1 MPTDSS
7 ATQNS
12 LQISSIAFVDSKVTQ
27 ADDLLQN
34 LQANTVIL
42 LNDRSSGIDQ
52 ITQTLAQYTNLE
64 SVHIFS
70 HGSQGKLQLGDSI
83 FSQTSLSDYEAEL
96 ESWQNAFSQEG
107 DLLFYGCNLAAAN
120 GFDFVEQISQL
131 TQTDVAA
138 SDDITGHASLFGD
151 WTLEKTTGTIEA
163 AIAIDQAT
171 QLAYQGQL
179 NLILGTAGNDGV
191 LEGTAGDDTLNGL
204 GGIDQLQGNGG
215 ADLFILGDD
224 SGGFYDQE
232 FFSDYVDILD
242 FTAGEDTIQLNG
254 VLGDYSFQ
262 SVGTSTWIYKGDISN
277 AELVAD
283 VFNTD
288 GADITGS
295 IDFVG
300 GDTPPT
306 PPTPTPGNTIVGT
319 PSNDGV
325 LEGTAGDD
333 TLNGLGGIDQLRGNG
348 GADVFILGDENGGFY
363 DRDGFNDYAD
373 ILDFMAGEDTIQ
385 LSGVV
390 DDYTFQAVGTSTW
403 IYRGDISKAELVAD
417 VFNTD
422 GADITGNI
430 DFVGDGTPTPTP
442 TPTPTNLIE
451 NGSFEANAVD
461 NDQWSN
467 WAAADVA
474 GWQSLNGERLE
485 IWDSGHNGVTSS
497 EGTNHLEL
505 DYNGGGNVDA
515 IYQDIQTQA
524 GQTYTLTF
532 DMRSRGTNFNSNDE
546 AVVVEW
552 NGTKLKTDGFRASG
566 AQQWTTITAEVVG
579 TGGSDRLTFRESTS
593 AGASNGSG
601 PLLDNVSLLLG
612 DAPSTPTP
620 PAAGQFAFSATEYT
634 VDEQTSSIQVRVD
647 RLGGTDGVVS
657 VDYAT
662 VDGTTTQ
669 LEDYIPVIG
678 KLTFGDG
685 QASMLITIP
694 IIQDPYAESDETFN
708 IRLSNPTGGATIE
721 TGETTI
727 TIVDDDTQG
736 PAGLLRFGRP
746 MYMTKEGNS
755 SVAVTVLRDSGTNG
769 EVTVDYFTNDDGA
782 IAGQDYTAVSGKL
795 TFADGETEK
804 TIIVPILE
812 DQIVED
818 DERFWLYLD
827 NPTGGAATVVSGAQ
841 LIIMDNE
848 PRPGSGNGLYGE
860 YYNNLN
866 FTDLTRVSIDENI
879 AFNFGR
885 SAPAGLD
892 PDTFSIRWTG
902 EVEALYSEEY
912 VFQTTSDDGIR
923 LWVNNQLLIDN
934 WTDHGATVDTGSITL
949 EAGQRYDIRVD
960 YYENGGSALV
970 DLRWSSDSQEL
981 ELIPRSQLYSNPRFE
996 RGDSEYL
1003 LTPTQMTWQ
1012 EAQQYAQRLGGNLI
1026 TINDAAEE
1034 DWLQSTFGKDERFW
1048 TGLNDAKSEGNF
1060 VWASGENV
1068 TYTNFAPGEPNNAG
1082 GNQDFVTMNFG
1093 ANDQWDDDGLNS
1105 AYFGIIEVTG
1115 DNLPSQNAVFGNWS
1129 GVIGMPNIAVAAAQL
1144 PDGEIVTWSSWDR
1157 FKFGGNNPRTFTS
1170 VFNTATREVEEFL
1183 ITNTQHDMFCPGT
1196 VMLPDGRI
1204 MVNGGGST
1212 VTSTSIYDFK
1222 TDTWTRVENMNMRRW
1237 YNTSVTLDD
1246 GSVLT
1251 WGGNAPDSHAGDAE
1265 IWREGEGWTTVDGM
1279 NINIYQGTG
1288 DQTSWHPQMFQAP
1301 NGKVFIAGPG
1311 PEMYWAD
1318 LDDVGSVLESAGQ
1331 RPDGYSQHGS
1341 YVMYDV
1347 GKILKFGGADR
1358 EANSGTVTN
1367 KAYIIDITGDTP
1379 VVTETGEMNYYRK
1392 FLNGVVLPDGRVM
1405 AVGGNTSGKKFSDE
1419 GTVYAGEVW
1428 DPSTGEWSVMDSMDI
1443 PRNYHAVALLQAD
1456 GTVFAAGGGLTGGG
1470 AADHPDAQIF
1480 SPGYLFNDD
1489 GSLADRPDIATVGNA
1504 DYGDTINLEVTDDQ
1518 DIVRFNLIRMSTVT
1532 HSMNTDQ
1539 RLIPLEF
1546 SELGNDEYAL
1556 QMPENG
1562 YIAPPGYYMLYA
1574 LNADG
1579 TPSEAAVINLS

>member
-1 MPTDSS
+1 MSTDNIIP
-7 ATQNS
+7 QGS
-12 LQISSIAFVDSKVTQ
+12 LQSTNIAFVDSNVAQ
-27 ADDLLQN
+27 ADELLTS
-34 LQANTVIL
+34 LQTDKVFL
-42 LNDRSSGIDQ
+42 LNDQSSGLDQ
-52 ITQTLAQYTNLE
+52 ITQVLAAYSNLE

-70 HGSQGKLQLGDSI
+70 HGSQGQLQLGNSI
-83 FSQTSLSDYEAEL
+83 FSQTNLNDYEAEL
-96 ESWQNAFSQEG
+96 ESWKTAFSQEG
-107 DLLFYGCNLAAAN
+107 DLLFYGCNLAAAD
-120 GFDFVEQISQL
+120 GFGFIEQISQL
-131 TQTDVAA
+131 TQADVAA
-138 SDDITGHASLFGD
+138 SDNITGHTGD
-151 WTLEKTTGTIEA
+151 WQLEKATGSIEA
-163 AIAIDQAT
+163 GIAVSQAT
-171 QLAYQGQL
+171 QVSYQGQL

-204 GGIDQLQGNGG
+204 GGIDQLQGNDG

-224 SGGFYDQE
+224 TGGFYDQE

-242 FTAGEDTIQLNG
+242 FTSGEDTIQLSGVLGDYSFQAVGNSTWIYKGDISNAELVADVFNTGGADITSSIDFVGGGTPPPPPPPPTPTPGNDIVGTPGNDGILEGTTGDDTLNGLGGIDQLQGNSGADLFILGDEAGGFYDQNFFNDYADILDFSIGEDTIQLNG
-254 VLGDYSFQ
+254 TIDDYSFQ
-262 SVGTSTWIYKGDISN
+262 TVGTSTWIYKGDISN

-288 GADITGS
+288 GTDITGS
-295 IDFVG
+295 IEF
-300 GDTPPT
+300 
-306 PPTPTPGNTIVGT
+306 
-319 PSNDGV
+319 
-325 LEGTAGDD
+325 
-333 TLNGLGGIDQLRGNG
+333 
-348 GADVFILGDENGGFY
+348 LGD
-363 DRDGFNDYAD
+363 
-373 ILDFMAGEDTIQ
+373 
-385 LSGVV
+385 
-390 DDYTFQAVGTSTW
+390 
-403 IYRGDISKAELVAD
+403 
-417 VFNTD
+417 
-422 GADITGNI
+422 
-430 DFVGDGTPTPTP
+430 
-442 TPTPTNLIE
+442 
-451 NGSFEANAVD
+451 
-461 NDQWSN
+461 
-467 WAAADVA
+467 
-474 GWQSLNGERLE
+474 
-485 IWDSGHNGVTSS
+485 
-497 EGTNHLEL
+497 
-505 DYNGGGNVDA
+505 
-515 IYQDIQTQA
+515 
-524 GQTYTLTF
+524 
-532 DMRSRGTNFNSNDE
+532 
-546 AVVVEW
+546 
-552 NGTKLKTDGFRASG
+552 
-566 AQQWTTITAEVVG
+566 
-579 TGGSDRLTFRESTS
+579 
-593 AGASNGSG
+593 G
-601 PLLDNVSLLLG
+601 PN
-612 DAPSTPTP
+612 P
-620 PAAGQFAFSATEYT
+620 PVAGQFAFSATEYT
-634 VDEQTSSIQVRVD
+634 VDEQTSSMQIRVD

-669 LEDYIPVIG
+669 LEDYVPVVG

-721 TGETTI
+721 TAETTV
-727 TIVDDDTQG
+727 TIVDDDTQA

-746 MYMTKEGNS
+746 MYMTTEGNP
-755 SVAVTVLRDSGTNG
+755 SVAVTVLRDGGANG
-769 EVTVDYFTNDDGA
+769 EITVDYFTDDDGA
-782 IAGQDYTAVSGKL
+782 TAGQDYTAVSGKL

-804 TIIVPILE
+804 TIVVPILE
-812 DQIVED
+812 DQTVED

-827 NPTGGAATVVSGAQ
+827 NPTGGASTVVSGAQ

-879 AFNFGR
+879 AFDFGN
-885 SAPAGLD
+885 SGPAGIA

-902 EVEALYSEEY
+902 EVETLYSEEY

-923 LWVNNQLLIDN
+923 LWVNDQLLINN
-934 WTDHGATVDTGSITL
+934 WTDHGPTVDTGSIVL

-960 YYENGGSALV
+960 YYENGGNATV
-970 DLRWSSDSQEL
+970 DLKWSSDSQEL
-981 ELIPRSQLYSNPRFE
+981 ELIPRSQLYSNSRFE

-1012 EAQQYAQRLGGNLI
+1012 EAQQYAQRLGGNLV

-1034 DWLQSTFGKDERFW
+1034 DWLQSRFGKDERFW
-1048 TGLNDAKSEGNF
+1048 TGLNDVKSEGSF
-1060 VWASGENV
+1060 VWASGADV
-1068 TYTNFAPGEPNNAG
+1068 TYTNFAPGEPNNSG

-1115 DNLPSQNAVFGNWS
+1115 DNLPSQNAIFGNWS

-1170 VFNTATREVEEFL
+1170 VFNTASREVEEFL

-1237 YNTSVTLDD
+1237 YNTSLTLDD

-1251 WGGNAPDSHAGDAE
+1251 WGGNAPDSHAGNAE

-1341 YVMYDV
+1341 FVMYDV

-1379 VVTETGEMNYYRK
+1379 IVTETGEMNYDRK

-1443 PRNYHAVALLQAD
+1443 PRNYHSVALLQSD

-1470 AADHPDAQIF
+1470 AADHPDAQVF

-1489 GSLADRPDIATVGNA
+1489 GSLADRPDIATVDKA

-1532 HSMNTDQ
+1532 HSINTDQ
-1539 RLIPLEF
+1539 RLISLEF
-1546 SELGNDEYAL
+1546 SDLGNDEYAL
-1556 QMPENG
+1556 QMPESG

-1579 TPSEAAVINLS
+1579 TPSEAAVINLR